1 MEERSSERGRAASG
15 KHYAAVGLGWDG
27 WLPQNRG
34 SYVRKQSPPPLIILR
49 DHLIKTLGQASLTR
63 RDRQLSKINFPSC
76 SVCSN
81 GILILLKR
89 KEGRDLWW
97 AAVCRVQIGRERK
110 TEKTAAPG
118 RKRPEGSK
126 SSKERA
132 RDRQMETQR
141 PGLAA
146 GEDRAASRGE
156 ADTAGLHG

>member
-1 MEERSSERGRAASG
+1 MEEGSSERGRAASG
-15 KHYAAVGLGWDG
+15 KHYAAVGLGRDG
-27 WLPQNRG
+27 WLPQNGG

-49 DHLIKTLGQASLTR
+49 DHLIKTLGQAPLTR

-81 GILILLKR
+81 GILILLKG

-110 TEKTAAPG
+110 TEKQQPQKEKALKAVRAP
-118 RKRPEGSK
+118 KRE
-126 SSKERA
+126 

-146 GEDRAASRGE
+146 GEDSTASRGE